1 MKQLMGR
8 AHRVYGGIA
17 LYQPATKQII
27 TKTSMS
33 HVSLRRLDHKELET
47 YLAYGDWDG
56 KAGGYAIQG
65 AAAEFITKIKGS
77 YAQIMGLDIYLM
89 AKMLKSA
96 GFTKQVTR

>member
-1 MKQLMGR
+1 MGR
-8 AHRVYGGIA
+8 AHRVYSGIA
-17 LYQPATKQII
+17 LYQPATKQIM

-33 HVSLRRLDHKELET
+33 HVAMRRLDHKELET
-47 YLAYGDWDG
+47 YLGHGDWDG

-65 AAAEFITKIKGS
+65 AAAEFITKIQGS

-96 GFTKQVTR
+96 GFTKQVMR